1 MPTDVLI
8 TEEAL
13 DLAPAN
19 GMLNALSSIPPSRL
33 DALDE
38 VHPHLRVNPV
48 LAPTAG
54 QKRIKRVTAM
64 ASSGLWALVGL
75 AVVAAVWWF
84 ASTKVA
90 ELPSPGVTAKTFGRL
105 MKDPFHNGG
114 PNDKG
119 IGLQFVGSLQ
129 RVFFGFGIAALIGIP
144 FGLFIGSSKRA
155 WKAANP
161 VIQLLRPVSPLAW
174 FPIWLYVLK
183 DSPQA
188 AKFVILI
195 TALWPILINTAAAA
209 GSIPPDQ
216 RNVAKVF
223 KFNMRTYVRHVLLPN
238 AMPGIVTGMRLS
250 MGVAWMVIVAVEMM
264 SVGTGVG
271 FFVWEAYNAG
281 DLSVVMAAIIM
292 IGLVGLT
299 LDMFFLKLGKRFALP
314 GTAGASS

>member
-1 MPTDVLI
+1 MPTDVLQ
-8 TEEAL
+8 ADYL
-13 DLAPAN
+13 DLAP
-19 GMLNALSSIPPSRL
+19 LCELSAVPPSRI

-38 VHPHLRVNPV
+38 VHPHIRANPV
-48 LAPTAG
+48 IPKTAS
-54 QKRIKRVTAM
+54 QKQLNAIKA
-64 ASSGLWALVGL
+64 AFGSGLWAMVGL
-75 AVVAAVWWF
+75 TVVAGAWWF
-84 ASTKVA
+84 ASTRVA
-90 ELPSPGVTAKTFGRL
+90 ELPSPAVTAKTFARL

-129 RVFFGFGIAALIGIP
+129 RVFFGFGIAALVGIP
-144 FGLFIGSSKRA
+144 FGLFIGSNKRA

-223 KFNMRTYVRHVLLPN
+223 KFNTRTYVRHVLLPN

-299 LDMFFLKLGKRFALP
+299 LDMFFLKLGNRFALP
-314 GTAGASS
+314 GTSGAHS

>member
-8 TEEAL
+8 AEDL
-13 DLAPAN
+13 DLAPS
-19 GMLNALSSIPPSRL
+19 GELSSIPPSKL
-33 DALDE
+33 NALDE
-38 VHPHLRVNPV
+38 VHPHIRANPV
-48 LAPTAG
+48 IAKTAG
-54 QKRIKRVTAM
+54 QDQLNKIKAM
-64 ASSGLWALVGL
+64 LGSGLWAMVGL
-75 AVVAAVWWF
+75 AVVTMAWWF

-90 ELPSPGVTAKTFGRL
+90 ELPSPAVTAKTFGRL

-144 FGLFIGSSKRA
+144 FGLFIGSNKRA

-281 DLSVVMAAIIM
+281 DLSVVMAAIVM
-292 IGLVGLT
+292 IGFVGLT

-314 GTAGASS
+314 GTAGALS

>member
-1 MPTDVLI
+1 MF
-8 TEEAL
+8 
-13 DLAPAN
+13 
-19 GMLNALSSIPPSRL
+19 
-33 DALDE
+33 
-38 VHPHLRVNPV
+38 
-48 LAPTAG
+48 
-54 QKRIKRVTAM
+54 
-64 ASSGLWALVGL
+64 GL
-75 AVVAAVWWF
+75 AVVASAWWF
-84 ASTKVA
+84 ASTRVA
-90 ELPSPGVTAKTFGRL
+90 ELPSPAVTAKTFGRL

-129 RVFFGFGIAALIGIP
+129 RVFFGFGIAALVGIP
-144 FGLFIGSSKRA
+144 FGLFIGSNKRA

-223 KFNMRTYVRHVLLPN
+223 KFNTRTYVRHVLLPN

-314 GTAGASS
+314 GTSGAHS

>member
-1 MPTDVLI
+1 MPTDVLLDDD
-8 TEEAL
+8 L
-13 DLAPAN
+13 DLAP
-19 GMLNALSSIPPSRL
+19 MCELSAVPPSRI

-38 VHPHLRVNPV
+38 VHPHIRANPV
-48 LAPTAG
+48 IPKTAT
-54 QKRIKRVTAM
+54 QKQLNAIKA
-64 ASSGLWALVGL
+64 AFGSGLWAMVGL
-75 AVVAAVWWF
+75 AVVASAWWF
-84 ASTKVA
+84 ASTRVA
-90 ELPSPGVTAKTFGRL
+90 ELPSPAVTAKTFGRL

-129 RVFFGFGIAALIGIP
+129 RVFFGFGIAALVGIP
-144 FGLFIGSSKRA
+144 FGLFIGSNKRA

-223 KFNMRTYVRHVLLPN
+223 KFNTRTYVRHVLLPN

-299 LDMFFLKLGKRFALP
+299 LDMLFLKLGKRFALP
-314 GTAGASS
+314 GTVGAHS

>member
-1 MPTDVLI
+1 MPTDVLLPGP
-8 TEEAL
+8 AGL
-13 DLAPAN
+13 AHSSDLSN
-19 GMLNALSSIPPSRL
+19 IPPSRR

-38 VHPHLRVNPV
+38 VHPQIRANPV
-48 LAPTAG
+48 IAPTTG
-54 QKRIKRVTAM
+54 QKQILKVKVLLG
-64 ASSGLWALVGL
+64 SGLWAMVGL
-75 AVVAAVWWF
+75 AVVALAWWF
-84 ASTKVA
+84 ASTRVT
-90 ELPSPGVTAKTFGRL
+90 ELPSPAVTAKTFGRL

-119 IGLQFVGSLQ
+119 IGLQFLGSLQ

-144 FGLFIGSSKRA
+144 FGLFIGSNKRA

-314 GTAGASS
+314 GTAGAHT

>member
-1 MPTDVLI
+1 MPTDLLL
-8 TEEAL
+8 ADDL
-13 DLAPAN
+13 DLIPL
-19 GMLNALSSIPPSRL
+19 GEVSSIPPSRL
-33 DALDE
+33 DVLDE
-38 VHPHLRVNPV
+38 VHPHIRANPV
-48 LAPTAG
+48 IPKTAS
-54 QKRIKRVTAM
+54 QKQLSRVKA
-64 ASSGLWALVGL
+64 ALGSGLWAMVGL
-75 AVVAAVWWF
+75 AVVAGAWWF

-90 ELPSPGVTAKTFGRL
+90 ELPSPAVTAKTFSRL
-105 MKDPFHNGG
+105 MTDPFHNGG

-129 RVFFGFGIAALIGIP
+129 RVFFGFGIAALVGIP
-144 FGLFIGSSKRA
+144 FGLFIGSNKNA

-223 KFNMRTYVRHVLLPN
+223 KFNTRTYVRHVLLPN

-314 GTAGASS
+314 GTTGAHS

>member
-1 MPTDVLI
+1 M
-8 TEEAL
+8 L
-13 DLAPAN
+13 D
-19 GMLNALSSIPPSRL
+19 
-33 DALDE
+33 
-38 VHPHLRVNPV
+38 
-48 LAPTAG
+48 
-54 QKRIKRVTAM
+54 
-64 ASSGLWALVGL
+64 SGLWATVGL
-75 AVVAAVWWF
+75 TVVAGAWWF

-90 ELPSPGVTAKTFGRL
+90 ELPSPAVTAKTFGRL

-119 IGLQFVGSLQ
+119 IGLQFVGSLR

-144 FGLFIGSSKRA
+144 FGLFIGSNKRA
-155 WKAANP
+155 WKASNP

-188 AKFVILI
+188 AKFIIFI

-216 RNVAKVF
+216 RNVARVF
-223 KFNMRTYVRHVLLPN
+223 KFNTRTYVRHVLLPN

-264 SVGTGVG
+264 SVGTRVG

-314 GTAGASS
+314 GTAGAHS